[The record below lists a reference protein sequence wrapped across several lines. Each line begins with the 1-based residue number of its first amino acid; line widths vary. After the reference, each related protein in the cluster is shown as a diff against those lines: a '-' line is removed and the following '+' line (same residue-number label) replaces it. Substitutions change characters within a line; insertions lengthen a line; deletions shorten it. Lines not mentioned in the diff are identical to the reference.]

1 MSKNVPCGYG
11 PYWKNKKRKQQL
23 QNCLHFWSNY
33 EVKIAP
39 VACVV
44 YAKNTE
50 EKWMRW
56 YQNDVNVCIH
66 QNSCIAKSH

>member
-11 PYWKNKKRKQQL
+11 PYWKKKKRKQQL

-33 EVKIAP
+33 EVKLAP

-44 YAKNTE
+44 YTKYIQE
-50 EKWMRW
+50 RWMCV
-56 YQNDVNVCIH
+56 Y
-66 QNSCIAKSH
+66 